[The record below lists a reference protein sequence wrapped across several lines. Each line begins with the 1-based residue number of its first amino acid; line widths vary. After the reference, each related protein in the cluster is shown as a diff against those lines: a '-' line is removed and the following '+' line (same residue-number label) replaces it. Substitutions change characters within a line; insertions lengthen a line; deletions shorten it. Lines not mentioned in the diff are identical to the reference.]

1 MRLATVRPP
10 APAHVT
16 GEEQVAVAMVAVRLA
31 LEEQVAVTIMVST
44 AVSLALDAV
53 VVSRLSTAVPL
64 LWARALALVF
74 TKHGPLHDG
83 ARRYAT
89 GAGRAAAKH
98 AARYPGAASTG
109 HPAGAGAED
118 AGGDDQPGRCC
129 RHARATSGKQCL
141 NWSGPM
147 RLIGE
152 SRGTHPAAS
161 SA

>member
-1 MRLATVRPP
+1 MRLATVWPP

-31 LEEQVAVTIMVST
+31 LEEQVPVVST

>member
-1 MRLATVRPP
+1 MTFAQNSSVRLATVWPP

-31 LEEQVAVTIMVST
+31 LEEQVAVTILVST

-98 AARYPGAASTG
+98 AARYPG
-109 HPAGAGAED
+109 P
-118 AGGDDQPGRCC
+118 
-129 RHARATSGKQCL
+129 
-141 NWSGPM
+141 
-147 RLIGE
+147 
-152 SRGTHPAAS
+152 
-161 SA
+161 